1 MWKLPTEPN
10 TVSHPTFFTPRVGAL
25 RAPTQGKNVDEKARA
40 RRTAARSR
48 LLSWCYRDRTAPAP
62 PYDRTAPRPHPA
74 TALPRDRTAPL
85 RHRPATALASLCLAT
100 APRLHL
106 PHSASPPPRDCFAL
120 LPGCTVPPARVL
132 VCALAGGAV
141 APGCQV
147 TRSAPSSSP
156 AVPLTPFAGPSR
168 VVRCH
173 EGSAARA
180 DGWWSVDAG
189 VVSDDCVAPGDYS
202 SGTVKWNP
210 PSRDST
216 SPRWNP
222 RFRASLT

>member
-25 RAPTQGKNVDEKARA
+25 RAPTQEKNVDEKARA
-40 RRTAARSR
+40 RRSAARSR
-48 LLSWCYRDRTAPAP
+48 LLSWCYRDRPAP
-62 PYDRTAPRPHPA
+62 
-74 TALPRDRTAPL
+74 PRDRTAPL
-85 RHRPATALASLCLAT
+85 RPAA
-100 APRLHL
+100 APR
-106 PHSASPPPRDCFAL
+106 PHRSRSAPPPPRDCFAL
-120 LPGCTVPPARVL
+120 LPGCTVPSARVL
-132 VCALAGGAV
+132 LCAPAGGAV
-141 APGCQV
+141 APDCQV

-168 VVRCH
+168 AVRCH

-180 DGWWSVDAG
+180 DGWWSVDAD
-189 VVSDDCVAPGDYS
+189 VVSDDCVASGDYS

-210 PSRDST
+210 SSRDST